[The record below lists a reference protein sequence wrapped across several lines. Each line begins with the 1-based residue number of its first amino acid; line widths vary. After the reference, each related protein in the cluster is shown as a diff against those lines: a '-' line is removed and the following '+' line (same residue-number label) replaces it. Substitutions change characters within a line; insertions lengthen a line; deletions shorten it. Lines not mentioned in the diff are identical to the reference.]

1 MGEKT
6 IKIRRYQEKDG
17 ETLYQL
23 YQETVRAVCSRD
35 YTEEEIKAWLS
46 KCYLPGEW
54 NEKLKESSTFT
65 AVAGET
71 RTGFGNV
78 LPDGYIDCFCIHKDF
93 QRQGIGKALLA
104 RLEEEVKDDAV
115 TEFGVHV
122 SKTARPFFE
131 SQGYEIECVNT
142 VERDGVLLTNFYM
155 KKERRPMFEKRQKK
169 RKKVAEEVKACQE
182 EDLLAKKL
190 WELICLYEGCH
201 FFTSKQLPF
210 QYKVKGGE
218 LFCDRRAKS
227 ITQATILRAY
237 QKVREAEKEGD
248 PITGPKRLGIFGA
261 PYVWS
266 IFKTAGLVETK
277 TGAEKPGRNKTA
289 D

>member
-1 MGEKT
+1 MGEET

-142 VERDGVLLTNFYM
+142 V
-155 KKERRPMFEKRQKK
+155 
-169 RKKVAEEVKACQE
+169 
-182 EDLLAKKL
+182 
-190 WELICLYEGCH
+190 
-201 FFTSKQLPF
+201 
-210 QYKVKGGE
+210 
-218 LFCDRRAKS
+218 
-227 ITQATILRAY
+227 
-237 QKVREAEKEGD
+237 
-248 PITGPKRLGIFGA
+248 
-261 PYVWS
+261 
-266 IFKTAGLVETK
+266 
-277 TGAEKPGRNKTA
+277 
-289 D
+289 